1 VPANFVHR
9 PWRAPTSSRGYPPP
23 VVDHAERRRLA
34 LLRFEEA
41 RRAALA

>member
-1 VPANFVHR
+1 MLCP
-9 PWRAPTSSRGYPPP
+9 GYPPP
-23 VVDHAERRRLA
+23 IVDHAERRRLA